1 MNLLAVLPLL
11 LALRRR
17 AALALATVLLA
28 ACGSS
33 DEPAF
38 GMGGRDTA
46 PPGAGDLS
54 IKVLSNRADLISAGD
69 ALVEIVLPAGAG
81 PDGLSADVDGRDV
94 SGAFARRGNGRVI
107 GLITGLALGE
117 NVLTARVP
125 GAGGARIRL
134 TNHPQGGP
142 VFAGPQIQPWTC
154 AAGAE
159 DAQCNRAPV
168 VTYQCMAGG
177 RFAACDPENPP
188 ANIASTT
195 TDHGITVPYIVRVE
209 TGAIDRDEYR
219 IAVLYDPTKPLDP
232 AEPQPQFN
240 HKLVITHGASCDT
253 EYEQGSASDVMND
266 TALSRGF
273 AVMSN
278 ALNNSGHNCNIVVQA
293 ESMVMTK
300 ERVIDSL
307 GELRY
312 TIGSGCSGG
321 ALAQYWM
328 ANAYPGL
335 YQGISPACSFA
346 DAWSSAIQY
355 VDYELLRRY
364 FEDATRWAAGVAW
377 TPVEWI
383 GVYGHP
389 NPANPI
395 TFTEVI
401 PGSGDPS
408 RSCPGVPAEDVYDA
422 ATNPGGVRCSLHD
435 YTVNVFGRR
444 PEDGFAAR
452 PADNV
457 GVQYGL
463 KALEAGSI
471 TAAQFVDLNHKIGSW
486 DIDYN
491 ETTQRIAA
499 DRPALEYVYRS
510 GSVNVANNLDQVA
523 IIDLRGPDPGAFHDA
538 YRAYA
543 LRARLDREHGH
554 HDNQLIWRGPVPLF
568 GDATFANAAILALD
582 RWLTAVE
589 LDTSSLPL
597 PQKLL
602 QAKPADLVE
611 RCTNGAGVDVPAATC
626 DAVVIA
632 YTSPRIEAGMPYTDD
647 VVKCQLKPLDA
658 ADYPVTFTEA
668 QWALLEETFPEGV
681 CDYTRPG
688 VDFVRTVPW
697 LDYTGGAGGVPLG
710 DAPASQAVR

>member
-1 MNLLAVLPLL
+1 MHHRIAVLTLAVAGLL
-11 LALRRR
+11 LAGCNG
-17 AALALATVLLA
+17 A
-28 ACGSS
+28 
-33 DEPAF
+33 EPAF
-38 GMGGRDTA
+38 GGGGDGD
-46 PPGAGDLS
+46 PPTPAAAAVA
-54 IKVLSNRADLISAGD
+54 IKVLSNRADLVSGGD
-69 ALVEIVLPAGAG
+69 ALVEVVLPPGADAAALHVEVAGR
-81 PDGLSADVDGRDV
+81 DLSA
-94 SGAFARRGNGRVI
+94 AFARRASGRVV
-107 GLITGLALGE
+107 GLVTGLALGD
-117 NVLTARVP
+117 NVLVARLAD
-125 GAGGARIRL
+125 GRGARLTIR
-134 TNHPQGGP
+134 NHPIGGP

-154 AAGAE
+154 APGAL
-159 DAQCNRAPV
+159 DAQCNREPV
-168 VTYQCMAGG
+168 LTWQYKSATTGQ
-177 RFAACDPENPP
+177 FADYDPASPP
-188 ANIASTT
+188 ADVASTT
-195 TDHGITVPYIVRVE
+195 TDQGATVPYVVRIE

-219 IAVLYDPTKPLDP
+219 IAVLADPALPWDP
-232 AEPQPQFN
+232 AEPQVTFN
-240 HKLVITHGASCDT
+240 RKLVITHGASCDT
-253 EYEQGSASDVMND
+253 EYQQGEASDVMVD
-266 TALSRGF
+266 VALGRGF

-278 ALNNSGHNCNIVVQA
+278 ALNNSGHNCNVVVQA

-300 ERVIDSL
+300 ERVADTL

-346 DAWSSAIQY
+346 DAWSSAMQY
-355 VDYELLRRY
+355 VDYEVLRRY
-364 FEDATRWAAGVAW
+364 FENPSAWGTGIAW
-377 TPVEWI
+377 TPVEWA

-408 RSCPGVPAEDVYDA
+408 RSCPGVPAEDVYDPD
-422 ATNPGGVRCSLHD
+422 TNPDGVRCSLHD

-457 GVQYGL
+457 GIQYGL
-463 KALEAGSI
+463 KALAAGTI
-471 TAAQFVDLNHKIGSW
+471 TAAQFVDLNEKIGSW

-491 ETTQRIAA
+491 PTQSRTAA
-499 DRPALEYVYRS
+499 DRPALTYVYRS

-568 GDATFANAAILALD
+568 GDATFADEAILALD
-582 RWLTAVE
+582 RWLAAVE
-589 LDTSSLPL
+589 ADGREVPL
-597 PQKLL
+597 PQKIVEDR
-602 QAKPADLVE
+602 PADVVE
-611 RCTNGAGVDVPAATC
+611 RCTDGAGTDVPAALC

-632 YTSPRIEAGMPYTDD
+632 YSSPRIEAGMPPTDD
-647 VVKCQLKPLDA
+647 VVKCALQPMDRGS
-658 ADYPVTFTEA
+658 YPVTFTDD
-668 QWALLEETFPEGV
+668 QWARLVATFPDGV
-681 CDYTRPG
+681 CDYARPG
-688 VDFVRTVPW
+688 IDFGPTVPW
-697 LDYTGGAGGVPLG
+697 LDYRAGPGGMPLG
-710 DAPASQAVR
+710 AAPVSTGF